1 MNQSRRYWNT
11 DSQIKPGDKYIEIAL
26 NNAVPKPIVTRSSGE
41 VLEGLVIRSNKEEAI
56 ECTNLDLALKEAERL
71 CKEAVHQGFRA
82 YLLQVHGEDQL
93 KRSNP

>member
-1 MNQSRRYWNT
+1 MNQSRTYWNT
-11 DSQIKPGDKYIEIAL
+11 DSQIKPGDKYIEIGL
-26 NNAVPKPIVTRSSGE
+26 NNAVPKPIVTRYSGE
-41 VLEGLVIRSNKEEAI
+41 VLEGLVIKSNKDESI

-82 YLLQVHGEDQL
+82 YELQEHGKDPL